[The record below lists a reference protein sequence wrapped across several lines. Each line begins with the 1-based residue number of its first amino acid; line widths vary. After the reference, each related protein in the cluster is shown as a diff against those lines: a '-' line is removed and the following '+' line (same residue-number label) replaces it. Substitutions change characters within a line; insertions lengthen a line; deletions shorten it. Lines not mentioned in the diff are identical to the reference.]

1 MVRGEDYI
9 MISIAI
15 VDDHAMV
22 RMGLKYVIHLH
33 SDEFSFAGEHPCGTG
48 AGAFVANTKPDIL
61 LLDICMPDR
70 DGIQVLEDILLVR
83 PEQKVIMLTTS
94 EADNDVYRALNMGAK
109 GYLLK
114 DRDSD
119 DLFKAA
125 RAVANGGTF
134 VPEAVRE
141 LYRQRQMTED
151 LTPKEGE
158 VLEKLAGGLST
169 DGIADSMSIS
179 DNAVKKHLKSIFA
192 KLGVSDRVNAVT
204 EALRRGFVR
213 R

>member
-1 MVRGEDYI
+1 MVKV
-9 MISIAI
+9 AI
-15 VDDHAMV
+15 IDDHAVV
-22 RMGLKYVIHLH
+22 RMGLKYMLDVHKRDL
-33 SDEFSFAGEHPCGTG
+33 
-48 AGAFVANTKPDIL
+48 AFVGDWPKGEGAAQFVAKADPDVV
-61 LLDICMPDR
+61 LLDIRMPDR
-70 DGIQVLEDILLVR
+70 DGLAVLEDILLVR
-83 PEQKVIMLTTS
+83 PKQKVIMLTTS
-94 EADNDVYRALNMGAK
+94 DADNDVYRALNMGAK

-204 EALRRGFVR
+204 EAFRRGFVR
-213 R
+213 P

>member
-1 MVRGEDYI
+1 

-22 RMGLKYVIHLH
+22 RMGLKYVINLH

-61 LLDICMPDR
+61 LLDICIPDR
-70 DGIQVLEDILLVR
+70 DGIQVLEDVLLVR

-158 VLEKLAGGLST
+158 VLEKLAGGMST

>member
-22 RMGLKYVIHLH
+22 RMGLKYVINLH

-61 LLDICMPDR
+61 LLDICIPDR
-70 DGIQVLEDILLVR
+70 DGIQVLEDVLLVR

-94 EADNDVYRALNMGAK
+94 EADNDVYRALNVGAK

-114 DRDSD
+114 GRDSD

-158 VLEKLAGGLST
+158 VLEKLAGGMST

>member
-1 MVRGEDYI
+1 

-22 RMGLKYVIHLH
+22 RMGLKYVINLH
-33 SDEFSFAGEHPCGTG
+33 SDEFSFAGEHSCGTG
-48 AGAFVANTKPDIL
+48 AGAFVAKAKPDIL

-70 DGIQVLEDILLVR
+70 DGIKVLEDVLLVR

-134 VPEAVRE
+134 VPETVRE
-141 LYRQRQMTED
+141 LYHQRQMTED
-151 LTPKEGE
+151 LTPKESE

-169 DGIADSMSIS
+169 DGIADSMSIT
-179 DNAVKKHLKSIFA
+179 DNAVKKHLKSIFS

-204 EALRRGFVR
+204 EAIRRGFVR

>member
-1 MVRGEDYI
+1 

-22 RMGLKYVIHLH
+22 RMGLKYVINLH

-70 DGIQVLEDILLVR
+70 DGIKVLEDVLLIR

-204 EALRRGFVR
+204 EACRRGFVR